1 MNSTVA
7 AAAGFVAGVAV
18 MKLFSEKSEIS
29 EPKKSKNSPPPE
41 ILEEQFT
48 RNIQFFGKDGQ
59 QKIHSA
65 RVIVVGL
72 GGVGSHA
79 AVSLARSGV
88 GHLRLID
95 FDRVTISSLNRHA
108 SGTWSDVGVS
118 KVASV
123 KRFIDEFNP
132 SCAVEAKEELFSLID
147 AHRLI
152 LDFKPDFVIDAI
164 DNVPTKVDLLAFCME
179 QGIPI
184 ISSCGTACK
193 KDPSKF
199 KIGFLEDVQEDELAR
214 AVRQRLRKRNVSLK
228 IPVVYSTEKSELKL
242 LPLKDFQE
250 DDPKNFQAVKN
261 FRVRILPVIGPLP
274 TIAGNAMA
282 AFVIC
287 QLADSPLTDCT
298 SRDPMTLKQK
308 RKMTDPLREKLG
320 LTAREFDE
328 KISTDALE
336 RVFTKCRGRSI
347 FSGAKTGLIY
357 FSWISSELLDERNLF
372 LATRAEAENHFKLG
386 GSVEK
391 NACVY
396 EAAKLAEIEQLRL

>member
-1 MNSTVA
+1 MNATIA

-18 MKLFSEKSEIS
+18 VKIFAEKPVVAETQ
-29 EPKKSKNSPPPE
+29 KKSPPQE
-41 ILEEQFT
+41 ILDEQFT
-48 RNIQFFGKDGQ
+48 RNIQFFGADGQ
-59 QKIHSA
+59 KKIQNS
-65 RVIVVGL
+65 RVIIVGL

-108 SGTWSDVGVS
+108 SGTWLDVGVA

-123 KRFIDEFNP
+123 KRLINEFNP
-132 SCAVEAKEELFSLID
+132 VCEVEANEELFSMSD

-152 LDFKPDFVIDAI
+152 LDFKPDFVVDAI
-164 DNVPTKVDLLAFCME
+164 DNVPTKVDLLAFCTE
-179 QGIPI
+179 QNIAI

-250 DDPKNFQAVKN
+250 DDPKNFQAIKN

-274 TIAGNAMA
+274 TIAGNAIA

-287 QLADSPLTDCT
+287 QLADTPLTDCT
-298 SRDPMTLKQK
+298 SRDPMTLKQR
-308 RKMTDPLREKLG
+308 RKMTDSLREKMG

-328 KISTDALE
+328 KISSEVLE
-336 RVFTKCRGRSI
+336 RVFTKCRGRSV
-347 FSGAKTGLIY
+347 FSGAKSGLVY
-357 FSWISSELLDERNLF
+357 FTWQSTELLDERNLL
-372 LATRAEAENHFKLG
+372 LATRAEADNHFKLG
-386 GSVEK
+386 ATDLYGAEK
-391 NACVY
+391 I
-396 EAAKLAEIEQLRL
+396 AEIEKLRL